1 MNVATAPTSVLSKSQ
16 YAVLKNV
23 SAGRVSQWISEGKIS
38 ADALVGEGRGAKIDV
53 GRADADLRRN
63 LDIGQRFGN
72 GLSTRLNTPAV
83 LPLAQPAAPVT
94 EPSSSPTPLQPGLDP
109 IEEQIKRERLESLQR
124 DNRKKAEDE
133 AARAG
138 RYVLSQGAAVQM
150 GKIAATMLELFEGS
164 LSDLASAM
172 AA

>member
-1 MNVATAPTSVLSKSQ
+1 
-16 YAVLKNV
+16 
-23 SAGRVSQWISEGKIS
+23 
-38 ADALVGEGRGAKIDV
+38 
-53 GRADADLRRN
+53 
-63 LDIGQRFGN
+63 
-72 GLSTRLNTPAV
+72 
-83 LPLAQPAAPVT
+83 
-94 EPSSSPTPLQPGLDP
+94 LQPGLDP

-138 RYVLSQGAAVQM
+138 RYVLSHGAAVQM

-172 AA
+172 AAKFQIPQRDVLHLLRGEFREIRSRAAVSMKEAALAQPETVEDEQEEPAED